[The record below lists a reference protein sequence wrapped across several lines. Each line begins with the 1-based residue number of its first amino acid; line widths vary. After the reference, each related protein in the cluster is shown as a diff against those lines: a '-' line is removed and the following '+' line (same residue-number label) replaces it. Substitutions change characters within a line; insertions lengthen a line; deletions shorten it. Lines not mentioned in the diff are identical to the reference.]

1 MTTTTEV
8 GTTDILDVPPAY
20 FGEFADD
27 YDHDAIRSDYQD
39 AINELLPEGVHL
51 ALNGAVIAELDVA
64 DEARAIDW
72 NEIARLI
79 DFDAIIQRHD
89 RTEAR

>member
-8 GTTDILDVPPAY
+8 GTTDILDVP
-20 FGEFADD
+20 GEYYGDFADD
-27 YDHDAIRSDYQD
+27 YDHDAIRSDYRD
-39 AINELLPEGVHL
+39 AINELLPEGVYL
-51 ALNGAVIAELDVA
+51 ALNGAVIAEIDVA

-72 NEIARLI
+72 NAIAEEI

>member
-1 MTTTTEV
+1 MTTTTEI
-8 GTTDILDVPPAY
+8 GTTDILDVP
-20 FGEFADD
+20 GEYYGSFVDD
-27 YDHDAIRSDYQD
+27 YDHTAIRAEYRD
-39 AINELLPEGVHL
+39 AINGLLPEGVHL

-72 NEIARLI
+72 NEIAEEI
-79 DFDAIIQRHD
+79 DFDAIVQRHD